1 MGQDLLMNRKIAAR
15 VLAPAATALIVG
27 LVALSAAAS
36 TGSSA
41 TGWLDRPAAIPAV
54 STAQNPGIAD
64 CNSKDLSVRLARRG
78 LLQFGT
84 YGYVYSATNT
94 TSHACYVSGRPS
106 VKLAGKTAAGGPNVL
121 DVEAG
126 VLAPGASATF
136 AIIQSAR
143 TSCTPAVTSKGA
155 LRTSAVTPDVE
166 IGAQPAA
173 SKGTVLTSNCTETDV
188 SQIGLTSAAP
198 APDPLSPL
206 TVRMQT
212 PASVRAGTTLRFA
225 VTITNPTQAAIK
237 LSPCPSYEVGIS
249 SARTLAYELNCST
262 PVILPG
268 QTRTFDMQY
277 AVPANTPAGLTKVG
291 WFLLNPS
298 RTGTGDVI
306 TITR

>member
-1 MGQDLLMNRKIAAR
+1 
-15 VLAPAATALIVG
+15 
-27 LVALSAAAS
+27 
-36 TGSSA
+36 
-41 TGWLDRPAAIPAV
+41 
-54 STAQNPGIAD
+54 
-64 CNSKDLSVRLARRG
+64 
-78 LLQFGT
+78 
-84 YGYVYSATNT
+84 
-94 TSHACYVSGRPS
+94 
-106 VKLAGKTAAGGPNVL
+106 
-121 DVEAG
+121 
-126 VLAPGASATF
+126 
-136 AIIQSAR
+136 
-143 TSCTPAVTSKGA
+143 
-155 LRTSAVTPDVE
+155 
-166 IGAQPAA
+166 
-173 SKGTVLTSNCTETDV
+173 
-188 SQIGLTSAAP
+188 
-198 APDPLSPL
+198 
-206 TVRMQT
+206 MQT